1 MPDRMERPG
10 RRDLPEIRNSSLPH
24 GCGRD
29 ESFFG
34 GSLCPGAV
42 AVRQSGRRSRDASG
56 DRMTAAALSG
66 RWWKRVAGL
75 VGIRERAAG
84 FRKQDFPVPERWRMT
99 GGGSGPFGR
108 RPVRNDLR
116 RVFST
121 EYGAGRRR
129 HLLFPGRPI
138 LSRTG
143 GNRTRYF
150 SVRQNGRSSAS
161 AGAEA

>member
-1 MPDRMERPG
+1 
-10 RRDLPEIRNSSLPH
+10 
-24 GCGRD
+24 
-29 ESFFG
+29 
-34 GSLCPGAV
+34 
-42 AVRQSGRRSRDASG
+42 
-56 DRMTAAALSG
+56 
-66 RWWKRVAGL
+66 
-75 VGIRERAAG
+75 
-84 FRKQDFPVPERWRMT
+84 MT

-108 RPVRNDLR
+108 RLPVRNDLR

-129 HLLFPGRPI
+129 HLLFSGRPI